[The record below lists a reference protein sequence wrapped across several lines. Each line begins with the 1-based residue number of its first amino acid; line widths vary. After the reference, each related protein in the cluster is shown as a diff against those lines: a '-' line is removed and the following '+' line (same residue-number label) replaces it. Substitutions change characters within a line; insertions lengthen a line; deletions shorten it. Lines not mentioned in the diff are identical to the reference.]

1 MAINIARRK
10 FITALGGT
18 AFVLPFAAR
27 AQQPAMPVIGFLG
40 VTFAG
45 EQPQWLAAFRN
56 GLSETGYV
64 EGHNVSIEYRWAEG
78 QYNRLPELAADLI
91 RHHVNVVITLLN
103 TPAALAAKAATSTIP
118 IVFSVGDDPV
128 KLGLVASLSRPGGN
142 ATGINFFS
150 SEVTAKRLGLLRELL
165 PKAARIGVLVNPTNV
180 ENTERAVKDVNA
192 AADALG
198 LQIQVLNASNG
209 NEIDAAF
216 TTLVSG
222 RADGLLVGPDT
233 FFASR
238 RVQIAILAARHM
250 VPAIY
255 TVPDYAEA
263 GGLISY
269 GTDLTDSLRQQGVYV
284 GRILKGAKPADLPV
298 VQATKFKLVIN
309 LRTAKAFGLEVPA
322 TLLSRADE
330 VIE

>member
-1 MAINIARRK
+1 MRRREFIAL
-10 FITALGGT
+10 LGS
-18 AFVLPFAAR
+18 AVAARPLAAR
-27 AQQPAMPVIGFLG
+27 AQQPVMPVIGFLSI
-40 VTFAG
+40 TFAG

-64 EGHNVSIEYRWAEG
+64 EGQNVVIEYRWAEG

-91 RHHVNVVITLLN
+91 RHHVNVVVTLLS
-103 TPAALAAKAATSTIP
+103 TPAALAAKATTTTIP
-118 IVFSVGDDPV
+118 IVFSIGDDPV
-128 KLGLVASLSRPGGN
+128 KHGLVASLSRPGGN

-165 PKAARIGVLVNPTNV
+165 PKAARIGVLVNPANV
-180 ENTERAVKDVNA
+180 EITERTVKAVNA

-222 RADGLLVGPDT
+222 RADGLLVGPDA
-233 FFASR
+233 FFVSR

-255 TVPDYAEA
+255 TVDDYAEA

-284 GRILKGAKPADLPV
+284 GRILKGTKPADLPV